1 MQKTHSSLCLIYT
14 AKPSAN
20 WETDRRCCCRS
31 RRSRGKEEKKDQ
43 QKAKLRTFR
52 KRKKKKWK
60 RKEKRKKKCSVK
72 SLELFP
78 LPGCLTEA
86 EARVNKLVHGS
97 QKTANQQCALRAVI
111 CVTTKIHCVDHHVIR
126 HTSLQE
132 QRYPFLSVCAVFL
145 SDQTMVWLPVFG
157 IFNVHTDVDACDCAQ
172 GKVSKHGA

>member
-1 MQKTHSSLCLIYT
+1 M
-14 AKPSAN
+14 
-20 WETDRRCCCRS
+20 
-31 RRSRGKEEKKDQ
+31 EK
-43 QKAKLRTFR
+43 
-52 KRKKKKWK
+52 KRKKK
-60 RKEKRKKKCSVK
+60 KKKCSVK

-97 QKTANQQCALRAVI
+97 QKTANQECALRAVI

-126 HTSLQE
+126 HTSLEE

-145 SDQTMVWLPVFG
+145 SVRTMVWLPVFA